1 MFYSE
6 AYHAVHLEISVY
18 IVGEEKSTRGGGGK
32 HSNKEACYLAI
43 GIILMKNED
52 VLN

>member
-18 IVGEEKSTRGGGGK
+18 ILSEEKSTRGGGGA
-32 HSNKEACYLAI
+32 N
-43 GIILMKNED
+43 ILTRKPVTWLLE
-52 VLN
+52 